1 MNSMAIKTTGI
12 DHIHFNVRD
21 LKRMLGTLN
30 QLFETDATPVGHLKP
45 LGIYN
50 STVKLVG
57 ADAGQPFLDLFQSA
71 SDSSGVAKVIEARG
85 PSVSFISFRVEDIE
99 AAAEHA
105 TKRGLREVSRFGFRG
120 MKQVQYDTLDALGF
134 EGQLEE
140 IKRRLRAGETVD
152 GMKYVEL

>member
-1 MNSMAIKTTGI
+1 
-12 DHIHFNVRD
+12 
-21 LKRMLGTLN
+21 MLGTLN
-30 QLFETDATPVGHLKP
+30 QLFETDATPVGHLNP

-105 TKRGLREVSRFGFRG
+105 TKCGLREVSRFGFRG
-120 MKQVQYDTLDALGF
+120 MKQVQYDTLDALGFDLEFVEYETGF